1 MPDLPQP
8 LTDWLAGVSRP
19 PIADFV
25 GLRLVS
31 ADGGSSVLEVTVDR
45 RHHNPIG
52 TVHGGIFADLAD
64 AAMGTALA
72 TLLAEG
78 ETFTTTDLAIHFLAP
93 VREGLLRARAR
104 VIRRG
109 RRAAYVECDVETEEG
124 SLVAKAQSTL
134 LLAGLQG

>member
-134 LLAGLQG
+134 LLAGLQA

>member
-1 MPDLPQP
+1 MPDLPQR
-8 LTDWLAGVSRP
+8 LSDWLAGVSRP
-19 PIADFV
+19 PIADFI

-31 ADGGSSVLEVTVDR
+31 AGSGSSVLEVNVDR
-45 RHHNPIG
+45 RLHNPIG

-78 ETFTTTDLAIHFLAP
+78 ETSTTADLAIHFLAP
-93 VREGLLRARAR
+93 VREGQLRARAG

-109 RRAAYVECDVETEEG
+109 RRAAYEECDVETEEA
-124 SLVAKAQSTL
+124 SLVARAHSTL
-134 LLAGLQG
+134 LLTGPEV

>member
-1 MPDLPQP
+1 MPDLAQR
-8 LTDWLAGVSRP
+8 LSDWLAGVSPP
-19 PIADFV
+19 PIADFI

-31 ADGGSSVLEVTVDR
+31 AGSGSSVVEVNVDR

-93 VREGLLRARAR
+93 VREGQLRARAD

-109 RRAAYVECDVETEEG
+109 CRAAYVECDVETEEG
-124 SLVAKAQSTL
+124 SLVARAHSTL
-134 LLAGLQG
+134 LLTGPEV

>member
-1 MPDLPQP
+1 MPDLSQP

-134 LLAGLQG
+134 LLAGLQA

>member
-1 MPDLPQP
+1 MPDFPHP

-25 GLRLVS
+25 GMRLVS
-31 ADGGSSVLEVTVDR
+31 ADGGSSVLEVAVDR

-93 VREGLLRARAR
+93 VREGLLRAHAR